1 MASLEKAGVFL
12 KRLFRHHITVP
23 DGREVLALTWLPSLG
38 NALDQ
43 TALLGC
49 FCLRKVSCVNTKNLS
64 SKRLA
69 LESES
74 FMWEGFVRK
83 CFMTR
88 WSQES
93 GDFRVRSSWQEAPSP
108 SLTSGSPGQP
118 LLGCHR
124 HQSVSLEV
132 HAAQIT
138 LEQRNRSL
146 LQFRGRG
153 PVPEWA
159 VVVQT
164 HLMSGWPKNEFEKQ
178 RQPSAAGKAA
188 LQNEPSGHGL
198 TAPAGPCGLRVPV
211 LSCLSLGK
219 KRELWP
225 KNRSTQ
231 NKGKMVSAPPPQG
244 LNTIISQRN
253 AEMVRKPELREGVS
267 VPNVTLL
274 LSDRTGIRIHA
285 VRDGSTHMSPSVP
298 P

>member
-164 HLMSGWPKNEFEKQ
+164 HLMSGWPKALPCLLTEKGEPDTALGLWGFSLP
-178 RQPSAAGKAA
+178 QPYGGTVPKNLPEHTRAQHCGTVQQS
-188 LQNEPSGHGL
+188 SGLFRIVSDLGW
-198 TAPAGPCGLRVPV
+198 PWGLRGILVSAQ
-211 LSCLSLGK
+211 SCLRFTVLDSSKFWTYL
-219 KRELWP
+219 P
-225 KNRSTQ
+225 SH
-231 NKGKMVSAPPPQG
+231 
-244 LNTIISQRN
+244 IIY
-253 AEMVRKPELREGVS
+253 M
-267 VPNVTLL
+267 
-274 LSDRTGIRIHA
+274 
-285 VRDGSTHMSPSVP
+285 
-298 P
+298 